1 MGLKGIP
8 YILRF
13 GKYILVPTTYKV
25 IINCSRKE
33 ILFYF
38 I

>member
-13 GKYILVPTTYKV
+13 GKYVLVPTIYKV
-25 IINCSRKE
+25 IVNYGRKE